1 MIWLTWRQHRRAA
14 LYTLLGLAA
23 LAAFLIPTGLAMHH
37 AYDRDV
43 AACARQA
50 GTGVLLPPG
59 MQCPAIASFA
69 AAYKP
74 YVVIVALFAALPL
87 LVGLFWGAPLAAAE
101 LDQGTHR
108 LAWTQG
114 IGRTRWFAVKLSLV
128 LGFTLA
134 VGAAYAALLDWW
146 VGPVARANGERFAFP
161 AFDIAGV
168 VPVAYTLFAV
178 ALGLAIGT
186 FWRRLQ
192 PTVATLLVVYIAVRT
207 VVTTLARP
215 NYRAPVSA
223 DLPLA
228 AGADDNVTAGNWLLA
243 EQARTADGRTLLRN
257 GWIMCDSSQDCPT
270 DVHNWVSYQP
280 ADRFW
285 PFQYIEA
292 GVFVALA
299 ALLLWLAAA
308 RLRRLA

>member
-1 MIWLTWRQHRRAA
+1 MIWLTWRQHRRSA
-14 LYTLLGLAA
+14 LFTLLGLAA
-23 LAAFLIPTGLAMHH
+23 LAAFLIPTGLSMHH

-59 MQCPAIASFA
+59 MQCPAVASFA
-69 AAYKP
+69 AEYKA
-74 YVVIVALFAALPL
+74 YVVIVALFLALPL
-87 LVGLFWGAPLAAAE
+87 LVGLFWGAPLVAAE
-101 LDQGTHR
+101 VDQGTHR

-114 IGRTRWFAVKLSLV
+114 ISRTRWFAVKLSLV

-134 VGAAYAALLDWW
+134 VGAAYAALLSWW
-146 VGPVARANGERFAFP
+146 VEPVARAYGERFAFP
-161 AFDIAGV
+161 AFDVAGV

-178 ALGLAIGT
+178 TLGLAIGT

-192 PTVATLLVVYIAVRT
+192 PTVATLLVVYIAVHT
-207 VVTTLARP
+207 AVATLARP
-215 NYRAPVSA
+215 NYRAPVTA

-243 EQARTADGRTLLRN
+243 DQARTADGRTLLRG
-257 GWIMCDSSQDCPT
+257 GWMVCDTPAGCP
-270 DVHNWVSYQP
+270 DGVHNWVSYQP

-285 PFQYIEA
+285 QFQYVEA
-292 GVFVALA
+292 GIFVALA
-299 ALLLWLAAA
+299 ALLLWLAAG